1 MEFHEIAN
9 IFPMLGDSEL
19 QSLADDI
26 KANGLQQPITLYQGK
41 ILDGRNR
48 YLACAKAGAQATFT
62 HYQDKNPIQWV
73 VSQNLHRRHLTESQ
87 RATAAAK
94 IETLKRGR
102 PGKDANLHVNVS
114 RKQAAQML
122 NVSERLVAS
131 AAKIHDEGTPELIH
145 AVETGTVKVSPA
157 ADIATLPKDEQSEV
171 VAKGEKEILKKAAEI
186 REKKRVEQRIINQ
199 AKAKAAT
206 PKIDGEYDV
215 IVVDPP
221 WPMKRIE
228 RDCTPNQVA
237 ELEYPTMELP
247 QIRDMEIPA
256 AADCHLW
263 LWTTHKFLPDALRIL
278 DDWGFHY
285 INLFTWFKT
294 GGFQPFGLPQYN
306 SEFAIYGRKGSPTFR
321 DTKNFFTCFRGS
333 RGAHSEKPTEF
344 YETIRRVTD
353 GRRLD
358 MFGRRTIPGF
368 DSWGNEAPQMGT
380 GKEVVG

>member
-1 MEFHEIAN
+1 
-9 IFPMLGDSEL
+9 MLGDNEL

-48 YLACAKAGAQATFT
+48 YLACAKAGAQATFSN
-62 HYQDKNPIQWV
+62 YQGKDPVRWV
-73 VSQNLHRRHLTESQ
+73 VSQNLHRRHLTDSQ
-87 RATAAAK
+87 RAMVAK
-94 IETLKRGR
+94 HVETLKHGGDRR
-102 PGKDANLHVNVS
+102 SNQDANWQVGIT
-114 RKQAAQML
+114 RRRAAEMF
-122 NVSERLVAS
+122 NVSERSVAR
-131 AAKIHDEGTPELIH
+131 AAKVRDKGTPELIH

-186 REKKRVEQRIINQ
+186 REKKRAEQRIINQ

-237 ELEYPTMELP
+237 ELEYPTMDLP

-256 AADCHLW
+256 AENCHLW
-263 LWTTHKFLPDALRIL
+263 LWTTHKFLLDALRIL
-278 DDWGFHY
+278 EDWGFHY
-285 INLFTWFKT
+285 VNLFTWFKT

-358 MFGRRTIPGF
+358 MFSRRTVLGF

-380 GKEVVG
+380 GKEVVR